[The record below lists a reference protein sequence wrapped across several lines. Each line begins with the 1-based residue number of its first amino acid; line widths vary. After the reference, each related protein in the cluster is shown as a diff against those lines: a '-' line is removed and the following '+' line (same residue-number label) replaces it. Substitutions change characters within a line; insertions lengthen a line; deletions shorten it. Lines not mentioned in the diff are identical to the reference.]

1 MSWEQYVQKKEAE
14 AKANPRMG
22 YIPLEKMGRGER
34 MNYDRVNKTFK
45 EYSAELADVISDV
58 LPGVEKLI
66 SEATL
71 KYYLDHDSKRMLL
84 SSLLNQAVKLQKGL
98 QAIQED
104 IRSEELNPI
113 LDPELEEKRNE
124 WREANPD
131 KIKE

>member
-22 YIPLEKMGRGER
+22 YIPLEEMGRGER

-45 EYSAELADVISDV
+45 AYSGDLANVLAGMLVDVES
-58 LPGVEKLI
+58 LI
-66 SEATL
+66 GEATTD
-71 KYYLDHDSKRMLL
+71 YYAGHDSTRMLF
-84 SSLLNQAVKLQKGL
+84 SSLLLQADKIKKGL
-98 QAIQED
+98 QAIEED

-113 LDPELEEKRNE
+113 LDPELEKKRSE

>member
-45 EYSAELADVISDV
+45 EYSAELADVIADV

>member
-45 EYSAELADVISDV
+45 AYSADLANVIAEV

-66 SEATL
+66 DGATID
-71 KYYLDHDSKRMLL
+71 YYTGHDSKRMLL
-84 SSLLNQAVKLQKGL
+84 CSLLAQADKIKKGL
-98 QAIQED
+98 QAIEED

-113 LDPELEEKRNE
+113 LNPELEKKRSE

>member
-45 EYSAELADVISDV
+45 KYSAELADVISDV

-71 KYYLDHDSKRMLL
+71 KYYSDHDSKRMLL
-84 SSLLNQAVKLQKGL
+84 SSLLNQAAKLQKGL